1 MLTNEQLDAAY
12 AAFAAFI
19 GDASLT
25 PQALAVIQR
34 AFLCGYAAGHDDA
47 TPNATTRHC
56 SSSSHAGHLL
66 PHRAGHLPVAAQ
78 LNRITL
84 RWGA

>member
-47 TPNATTRHC
+47 TPTPPPAI
-56 SSSSHAGHLL
+56 A
-66 PHRAGHLPVAAQ
+66 APVATPATYYH
-78 LNRITL
+78 IEPATY
-84 RWGA
+84 RWQRN